1 MFVKKLVLLQLMAQQ
16 AQYAQFFFQLADLGS
31 ALGHSPLRETARS
44 LLQLMP
50 ADTHTIEQ
58 LHLTFVV
65 SQTSP
70 TTTSEVNDETASPTI
85 EKSLPTIDSLFF
97 SSSPSQ
103 ALYYLQVK
111 YFFLHSQLINK
122 NLKF

>member
-1 MFVKKLVLLQLMAQQ
+1 MSQQ

-58 LHLTFVV
+58 LHLIFLGN
-65 SQTSP
+65 QTNTAPAEVNEQAASP
-70 TTTSEVNDETASPTI
+70 TT

-103 ALYYLQVK
+103 ALYYLQVG
-111 YFFLHSQLINK
+111 FPIIFQSR
-122 NLKF
+122 

>member
-1 MFVKKLVLLQLMAQQ
+1 MSQQ

-50 ADTHTIEQ
+50 SDTHTIEQ
-58 LHLTFVV
+58 LHLIFLGNQSDTAPAEVNNV
-65 SQTSP
+65 EAASP
-70 TTTSEVNDETASPTI
+70 TT
-85 EKSLPTIDSLFF
+85 EKSTPTIDSLFF

-103 ALYYLQVK
+103 ALYYLQVNRP
-111 YFFLHSQLINK
+111 SVI
-122 NLKF
+122 